1 MAGRGLRSSTRWA
14 RLPLFEH
21 GRGGEDCGASRG
33 RMAVAGGDHGR
44 GARKGD
50 HGGRGGRE
58 GQNRAPWWRLRGQGE
73 ALAIDTGP
81 HVEEEGRWAAG
92 PHVELLGC
100 TNATHRR
107 WYGICLI
114 STIPATERDETWLI
128 SVVVDH
134 LLLILTPPALVPH

>member
-1 MAGRGLRSSTRWA
+1 VRTMAGHNVWVIPSMEGDCGL
-14 RLPLFEH
+14 
-21 GRGGEDCGASRG
+21 GGEDCGASRG

-44 GARKGD
+44 GARKRD

-58 GQNRAPWWRLRGQGE
+58 GQNRALWWRLRDQGE

-100 TNATHRR
+100 TNARHRR
-107 WYGICLI
+107 WYGIYLI
-114 STIPATERDETWLI
+114 STIPATERDGTWLI